1 MPNSL
6 SRILDSSSKEGAS
19 EVAVDRSWKEI
30 LIAATVTAVVVFF
43 ILFFPDREDG
53 SGSVLGAISTFI
65 AVAMGLAVVEKARSL
80 PKRSV
85 AEHAR
90 LSSLALGLGV
100 VLGIANLSAN
110 YGMALLDSAIYE
122 QMVIRWTEFSSWSV
136 MISEPIIEEII
147 FRLLLMSVLAWI
159 ATWFTKNRRIIF
171 YVALGVS
178 SLLFGVAHIFYGG
191 VDTLMYQIGIAVKSG
206 AFSLI
211 FGWVFW
217 RWGLPYSIISH
228 CMANAVHL
236 LLWPVLF

>member
-1 MPNSL
+1 MANL
-6 SRILDSSSKEGAS
+6 LGKILDNLSQEDAG
-19 EVAVDRSWKEI
+19 EVAVTRSRTER
-30 LIAATVTAVVVFF
+30 LIASTVTAVAMFF
-43 ILFFPDREDG
+43 MLYFPDRDDG
-53 SGSVLGAISTFI
+53 SGSMLGAISTFI
-65 AVAMGLAVVEKARSL
+65 AVALGLAAVEKSRPL
-80 PKRSV
+80 PKRSII
-85 AEHAR
+85 EHVR
-90 LSSLALGLGV
+90 LSSLALVLGV

-110 YGMALLDSAIYE
+110 YGMALLDSVIYD
-122 QMVIRWTEFSSWSV
+122 QMVTRWTEFSSWSV
-136 MISEPIIEEII
+136 VISGPFMEEII
-147 FRLLLMSVLAWI
+147 FRLLMMSVLAWI
-159 ATWFTKNRRIIF
+159 TARFTDNRNIIF